1 MSEYI
6 TKETAIRILHEASYL
21 SDGSL
26 IEVSGYIA
34 EGMIKDE
41 PPADVAHVRRGKW
54 VDSGSLSCRC
64 DQCGCKNTKETPFC
78 PFCGAKM
85 DCKRRE
91 ERLASS

>member
-34 EGMIKDE
+34 EEMIKDE
-41 PPADVAHVRRGKW
+41 PPADVFQ
-54 VDSGSLSCRC
+54 LIRC
-64 DQCGCKNTKETPFC
+64 KQCGWSMESREVPGMYMCKNDDAVDNYVRPEFAC
-78 PFCGAKM
+78 ILAE
-85 DCKRRE
+85 RRE
-91 ERLASS
+91 G